1 MAKGIDE
8 ELAKDPMVSL
18 FRKKKLIIA
27 LIVLFLLLATTIGV
41 VTYYGLATGGY
52 TINIDEE
59 LQGMSIELRESYKDE
74 NGTNQLEA
82 PEFQKAE
89 PIMQPQ
95 VNECLAY
102 NNDGGYTSSAG
113 NYIGYTFYLCNVGN
127 NECDVESTFKIV
139 ENKKDVAS
147 AVRFWVFVSEGSEK
161 DGELVLDTIDTTGT
175 IYKKKE
181 SSAEIEDKYNKSYNN
196 ETKPNGYQQQVNWNE
211 NYTDADDENIIKTFI
226 WEDFK
231 PGDAKKITIIMWL
244 EGNDPDCIAY
254 EDENGVRQGI
264 LGGSLKIGMSFQAY
278 HDELLK

>member
-18 FRKKKLIIA
+18 FRKRKLIIA

-52 TINIDEE
+52 TINIDKE
-59 LQGMSIELRESYKDE
+59 LQGMGIELKESYNAED
-74 NGTNQLEA
+74 GIDHLEA
-82 PEFQKAE
+82 PEYKSSE
-89 PIMQPQ
+89 PISQPEIIESW
-95 VNECLAY
+95 VY

-113 NYIGYTFYLCNVGN
+113 NYIGYTFYLCNVGTR
-127 NECDVESTFKIV
+127 ECGVESTFKIV

-147 AVRFWVFVSEGSEK
+147 AARFWMFISKGSAI
-161 DGELVLDTIDTTGT
+161 DGELVLSDIDTEGV

-181 SSAEIEDKYNKSYNN
+181 SSEEREAEYNKNYNSD
-196 ETKPNGYQQQVNWNE
+196 EKPNGYKKQVNWNE
-211 NYTDADDENIIKTFI
+211 NYTTSDDDSVIKTTI
-226 WEDFK
+226 WKDFK
-231 PGDAKKITIIMWL
+231 PGDAIKITIIMWL
-244 EGNDPDCIAY
+244 EGNDPDCVAY
-254 EDENGVRQGI
+254 EDEKGVRQGI